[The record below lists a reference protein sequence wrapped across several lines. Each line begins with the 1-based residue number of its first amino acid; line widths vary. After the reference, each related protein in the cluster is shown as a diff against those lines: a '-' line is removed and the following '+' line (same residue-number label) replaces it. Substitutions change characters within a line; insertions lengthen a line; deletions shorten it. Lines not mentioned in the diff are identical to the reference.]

1 MHKQHPV
8 RGLLPRSLLFICLGF
23 CLLACAA
30 CGSAKTVLSGVS
42 PTSRPQVKQTLLLP
56 DVGIQD
62 LDSLDPAQGTD
73 ENSQIAMNMLY
84 SGLVRQDSDLNIVPD
99 QATWTISTDR
109 KTYTFALRTGIMF
122 SDGTAVTAQT
132 YVYSLTRALLP
143 AVASNNALLFLG
155 NIVGATAVN
164 SGKTT
169 TLSGVRAV
177 NPSTLVITLIQPTEY
192 FLQALATSIAFPVN
206 QSVIQHYG
214 EGTWTN
220 FLVGSA
226 VGTGPFLVKQ
236 WARNTKMVMTPNPYY
251 YGTHPRL
258 SEVDIIF
265 APDAHTAFQ
274 AYQGGQYS
282 LDWNILPAD
291 IADARGLAGYVSE
304 SLLETDALFFDTQTA
319 PFNQLAV
326 RQAFAYAIDKNTLAQ
341 SVLSNAVVPAPTI
354 IPPGLPDYQP
364 TLNTLGFNAN
374 KALASL
380 KSAYPDTSQVPPITF
395 YYPNSLVSPALALA
409 LQGMWQNALGIP
421 IKLVTVDINA
431 YNDEL
436 ANHKIPFGFTQ
447 WDADFPD
454 PYDALALNL
463 LPNAAGNSGNWTN
476 TTFEQLVQE
485 AEQTSGDA
493 RMALY
498 AQAEQIA
505 ITDVGWLPLDH
516 QTMSAIIPASI
527 HGISLNHEGL
537 YFGDWS
543 GVYLT

>member
-1 MHKQHPV
+1 MHKRYPV
-8 RGLLPRSLLFICLGF
+8 RDSLPHPLLLVCLIL
-23 CLLACAA
+23 CLLACVA
-30 CGSAKTVLSGVS
+30 CGSEKTVTPGVS
-42 PTSRPQVKQTLLLP
+42 PTPKPQVKQSLILP

-62 LDSLDPAQGTD
+62 LDNLDPAQGTT

-84 SGLVRQDSDLNIVPD
+84 SGLVRQDSNLNIVPD
-99 QATWTISTDR
+99 QATWTISADR
-109 KTYTFALRTGIMF
+109 KTYTFSLRSGIMF

-143 AVASNNALLFLG
+143 AVASSNALLFLG
-155 NIVGATAVN
+155 NIVGAAAVN
-164 SGKTT
+164 AGKST

-177 NPSTLVITLIQPTEY
+177 NPSTLVITLTQPTDY
-192 FLQALATSIAFPVN
+192 FLQVLATSIAFPVN
-206 QSVIQHYG
+206 QNVITRYG

-220 FLVGSA
+220 FLVNNA
-226 VGTGPFLVKQ
+226 VGTGPFVVKQ
-236 WARNTKMVMTPNPYY
+236 WVRNTKMVMTPNPYY

-291 IADARGLAGYVSE
+291 ITDARGLAGYTSE
-304 SLLETDALFFDTQTA
+304 SLLETDALFFNTQTA
-319 PFNQLAV
+319 PFDQLAV

-341 SVLSNAVVPAPTI
+341 SVLNNAVVPAPTI
-354 IPPGLPDYQP
+354 IPPGLPGYQP
-364 TLNTLGFNAN
+364 TLNTLGFNVN

-380 KSAYPDTSQVPPITF
+380 KSVYPDVSKVPPITF

-447 WDADFPD
+447 WNADFPD
-454 PYDALALNL
+454 PYDVLALNL
-463 LPNAAGNSGNWTN
+463 LPNASGNSGNWTN
-476 TTFEQLVQE
+476 ATFEQLVQQ

-493 RMALY
+493 RLALY

-516 QTMSAIIPASI
+516 QTMSVIIPASV